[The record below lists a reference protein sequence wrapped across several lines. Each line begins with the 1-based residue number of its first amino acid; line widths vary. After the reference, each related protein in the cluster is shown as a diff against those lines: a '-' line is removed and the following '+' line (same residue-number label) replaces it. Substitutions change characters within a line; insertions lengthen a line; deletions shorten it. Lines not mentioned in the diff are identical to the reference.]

1 MVMMEGKLLEQAFTF
16 AGALGRFQGLIQ
28 FVRQNPEA
36 YSHERLLDELFK
48 LNDEEQAKIDALE
61 AKFKE
66 LDTQD

>member
-1 MVMMEGKLLEQAFTF
+1 MMEVKVLEQAFTF
-16 AGALGRFQGLIQ
+16 AGALGRYQGLIQ

-48 LNDEEQAKIDALE
+48 LDDEERAKIDALE
-61 AKFKE
+61 AKFKA

>member
-1 MVMMEGKLLEQAFTF
+1 MEGKLLEQAFTF

>member
-1 MVMMEGKLLEQAFTF
+1 MEGKLLEQAFTF

-36 YSHERLLDELFK
+36 YSHERLLEELFK
-48 LNDEEQAKIDALE
+48 VDDEEQAKIDALE

-66 LDTQD
+66 LEEQE

>member
-1 MVMMEGKLLEQAFTF
+1 MMEGKLLEQAFTF

-48 LNDEEQAKIDALE
+48 LDDEERAKIDALE

>member
-1 MVMMEGKLLEQAFTF
+1 MMEGKLLEQAFTF
-16 AGALGRFQGLIQ
+16 AGALGRFQGLIA
-28 FVRQNPEA
+28 FIKQNPDA

>member
-1 MVMMEGKLLEQAFTF
+1 MDGKVLQQAFAF
-16 AGALGRFQGLIQ
+16 AGALGRYQGLVQ

-66 LDTQD
+66 LEEQE

>member
-1 MVMMEGKLLEQAFTF
+1 MEGKLIEQAFTF

-61 AKFKE
+61 AKFKAE
-66 LDTQD
+66 DEQE

>member
-1 MVMMEGKLLEQAFTF
+1 MEGKLLEQAFTF
-16 AGALGRFQGLIQ
+16 AGALGRYQGLIE
-28 FVRQNPEA
+28 FVRQNPDA

-61 AKFKE
+61 AKFKD